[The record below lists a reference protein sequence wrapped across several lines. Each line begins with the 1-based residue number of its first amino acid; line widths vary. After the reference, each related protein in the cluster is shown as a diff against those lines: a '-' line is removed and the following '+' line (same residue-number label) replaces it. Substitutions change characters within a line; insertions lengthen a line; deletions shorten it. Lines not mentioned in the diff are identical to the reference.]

1 MQNGREAGDMARY
14 RARMARRSKPT
25 LPDVYERLRGRF
37 GHAGWWPAETPFEV
51 ALGAILVQN
60 TSWTNVERVLA
71 GLRGRGLLSHR
82 ALFPLAVPELAE
94 LFRASGTFNVKARR
108 VRAFLEFL
116 EGAYGG
122 QTERMA
128 SAEPSALRAALLA
141 VPGIGPETA
150 DCIVLYA
157 AGHASFVVDAYT
169 RRVFGRIGL
178 LRGGESYEGVQGF
191 FHGRLPADPLL
202 FNDYHAQI
210 VRLAKDFCRPRPL
223 CTSCPLDEACAR
235 VGVARSR
242 PGRR

>member
-1 MQNGREAGDMARY
+1 MLKGHEVRGMARY
-14 RARMARRSKPT
+14 RARMPRRCQPS

-60 TSWTNVERVLA
+60 TSWTNVLRVLA
-71 GLRGRGLLSHR
+71 GLRGRGLLSHG

-108 VRAFLEFL
+108 VRAFLDFM

-122 QTERMA
+122 VIERMA
-128 SAEPSALRAALLA
+128 SEDPAVLRASLLA

-157 AGHASFVVDAYT
+157 AGHPSFVVDAYT
-169 RRVFGRIGL
+169 RRVFGRLGL
-178 LRGGESYEGVQGF
+178 LRGGETYEEVQRLFASGLPVDVALWGD
-191 FHGRLPADPLL
+191 FHG
-202 FNDYHAQI
+202 QI
-210 VRLAKDFCRPRPL
+210 VQLAKAACRPRPL
-223 CTSCPLDEACAR
+223 CAACPLDDVCPR
-235 VGVARSR
+235 VGVEPRVIQ
-242 PGRR
+242 